1 MLRCVFTFLILIN
14 LHFSLS
20 GQRLDSLLQTK
31 TENWSDSLLSVHFRD
46 IGMSFYYE
54 RGNLDSSLIFLER
67 SLVKAEKSRHPKLII
82 KAKNAIGLMYR
93 EKGIYDKSLQNYLQG
108 LQRSEEVKDSFLIG
122 SSLMGIAVVHHIQ
135 KNYQKAKEYY
145 DRSFQLNTAFKNK
158 AGLQSYYNNVGLL
171 YFHQEKYDSALIYYD
186 ASLQMAIE
194 LNDRRGVATCNENIG
209 LIYLYDLKNY
219 AKAIGNFEQSLKMW
233 RKDGDINSV
242 SITLNYMAHA
252 LMENGQ
258 IAKAIDTAAYSIKL
272 AKDVGS
278 ISAQRDGWE
287 LLHRIYL
294 KKNDFKNSL
303 ESFKNYIKLKDS
315 LVNNEKTGE
324 ITALQVRY
332 EENKKRIED
341 SLQMATANKFELEK
355 RELLL
360 DQKSIQTNWMIVG
373 LVLLLI
379 LVLVVFLGYRN
390 KQKANVLIEEQK
402 RQVEERNRE
411 ITASIVYAKHIQDS
425 ILPDEQSFRDFGLH
439 AFVYYQPKDI
449 VAGDFYWM
457 HSLNDA
463 IKNEKN
469 VLFTVGDCTGH
480 GVPGA
485 LVSVMCNQAIKQAVR
500 DFPDQDPAFILDKIN
515 DLVNTTFYRG
525 NSGVYDGMDISF
537 CKIDQKSNKLFFAG
551 ANNAIVIVRSNE
563 IIELKGD
570 KQPIGKHPARRNFT
584 SQIFQ
589 LEKEDMLYLFSDGFS
604 DQFGGEKRKK
614 LKYNNFKKILVKASM
629 LAIEKQKN
637 FLEKEFEDWRGNL
650 EQVDDVCVLG
660 IRIS

>member
-303 ESFKNYIKLKDS
+303 ES
-315 LVNNEKTGE
+315 
-324 ITALQVRY
+324 
-332 EENKKRIED
+332 
-341 SLQMATANKFELEK
+341 
-355 RELLL
+355 
-360 DQKSIQTNWMIVG
+360 
-373 LVLLLI
+373 
-379 LVLVVFLGYRN
+379 
-390 KQKANVLIEEQK
+390 
-402 RQVEERNRE
+402 
-411 ITASIVYAKHIQDS
+411 
-425 ILPDEQSFRDFGLH
+425 
-439 AFVYYQPKDI
+439 
-449 VAGDFYWM
+449 
-457 HSLNDA
+457 
-463 IKNEKN
+463 
-469 VLFTVGDCTGH
+469 C
-480 GVPGA
+480 
-485 LVSVMCNQAIKQAVR
+485 
-500 DFPDQDPAFILDKIN
+500 
-515 DLVNTTFYRG
+515 
-525 NSGVYDGMDISF
+525 
-537 CKIDQKSNKLFFAG
+537 
-551 ANNAIVIVRSNE
+551 
-563 IIELKGD
+563 
-570 KQPIGKHPARRNFT
+570 
-584 SQIFQ
+584 
-589 LEKEDMLYLFSDGFS
+589 
-604 DQFGGEKRKK
+604 
-614 LKYNNFKKILVKASM
+614 
-629 LAIEKQKN
+629 
-637 FLEKEFEDWRGNL
+637 
-650 EQVDDVCVLG
+650 
-660 IRIS
+660 